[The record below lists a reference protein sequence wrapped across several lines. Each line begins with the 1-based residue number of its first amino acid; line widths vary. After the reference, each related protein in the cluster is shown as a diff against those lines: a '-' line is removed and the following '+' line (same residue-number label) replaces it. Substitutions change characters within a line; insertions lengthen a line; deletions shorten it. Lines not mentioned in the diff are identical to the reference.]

1 MTPNPYVG
9 PRAFKDDETLF
20 GRDQELK
27 GLLNLLIAR
36 RIVLL
41 YSLSGAGKTS
51 LIQAALIRKMK
62 DEGFRVLPLMRPGLE
77 PPPEAP
83 AGANR
88 YLLSVLMSLNQGL
101 PPEKLIPL
109 ADLAQMTLADFLKRN
124 YPGSEESGE
133 ELLIFDQFEEILTH
147 DPTDVDAKKTFFEQ
161 VGEVL
166 QPKNRWALFAMR
178 EEYVAGLDPYRLAI
192 PTRLLTT
199 FRLDLLG
206 LEAARQAIQEP
217 VRMAGGE
224 FTDAAAEQLVKD
236 LSTEYVLGK
245 EGAAEPRAGLSV
257 EPVQLQV
264 VCQRLWQRYG
274 EDDLKIDKAELQ
286 GLGDVNTALADFYA
300 EQVAAV
306 TQGGRAAEKN
316 IRDWVQ
322 TYLISERGFRE
333 QVMKGLGQTKGL
345 DNQAIQVLVDAN
357 LVRQDSKGA
366 RTYYEL
372 SHDRLI
378 EPVRENNEAWFR
390 AHLNTLQHQAKLWNR
405 QNRSDGLLL
414 TGLALVEAEEW
425 AEANEPLLQDHERAF
440 LADCRAARAR
450 LERERQSARR
460 IKNYFRL
467 AAGLAILSFLLFVY
481 SCFQTREA
489 RVQTRKAE
497 QQARVA
503 TAGKFASSA
512 FSQLHIDPE
521 RSILLALEAVKQVRA
536 LETKKGKVDPE
547 VQERIEYARQLA
559 KNALHRATFT
569 SRVEATF
576 PDDQAQEGAP
586 QPDKV
591 SQVFFSPDRKRFAT
605 ISQDKTVKIWDAAAK
620 GFLHP
625 PDKVEV
631 IWASFNQDGSRLA
644 MACKDKTAKI
654 WDVNKKEIKSLE
666 HDKEVLWVYFN
677 KQGTYLATV
686 DSDDKIRLWDGNT
699 FTPLLTTPWEHEDF
713 TDLAFS
719 PDGKSVATAGWD
731 GDIFIG
737 EVGSKRFKKKFM
749 HGRYLKRVTFSPNG
763 TLLATVCSDGKVKV
777 WHLSSPQK
785 PLSSP
790 VELWWEDKDKDFD
803 LEVAFSSDDKFL
815 ALTGKYDYVVRVL
828 NISTKKYQSILPG
841 HTDTVSKLV
850 FLPEAKSP
858 NGRFLV
864 SASEDNTVKIW
875 NISTNK
881 ESCSLAGVLKPV
893 MGIAVDP
900 DPEAKGNRLVSVGW
914 DGKLRHW
921 DIGVGHTASVNK
933 VVFDHKGARLA
944 TASNDGTTRV
954 WDTKDGNELLCLRG
968 DQERPNAM
976 AFSLNPDKDEL
987 VTASNNGTLTFWT
1000 DAKKPARRI
1009 DCNEILRGIHPNE
1022 SPIIKKIDTIA
1033 FSPSG
1038 KYAVVQAEVGFKDRQ
1053 QSKILLFNPEK
1064 VSSSPKL
1071 IPPRH
1076 MRYGNIKF
1084 GGLAISPGENQLA
1097 LGLSDGRIQ
1106 EWDLTST
1113 KGPIELWGHQ
1123 DAVFSVAYSPTGDYL
1138 ASAGADMKVKLWKW
1152 NAKAKSWDEVKN
1164 KDKKAKFSAFDDA
1177 VVSVAFSHDGK
1188 LLAAGSNDRTAK
1200 VFDLHGRM
1208 LHSFSHP
1215 AGINDVAFSR
1225 DDKNLAAACDDGR
1238 WYTHPLDLEEAEAQA
1253 QKQVTRKLTQD
1264 ECEKFGMVRASTPDS
1279 VPSP

>member
-1 MTPNPYVG
+1 MSPNPYVG
-9 PRAFKDDETLF
+9 PRAFTDEETLY

-51 LIQAALIRKMK
+51 LIQAALIHKMK

-83 AGANR
+83 AGGNR

-109 ADLAQMTLADFLKRN
+109 AELAQMTLADFLKRN

-206 LEAARQAIQEP
+206 LKAARQAIQEP
-217 VRMAGGE
+217 ARMAGGK

-245 EGAAEPRAGLSV
+245 DGVAEPRAGLFV

-274 EDDLKIDKAELQ
+274 GDDLKIDEDELQ

-306 TQGGRAAEKN
+306 TQGGRAAERD

-390 AHLNTLQHQAKLWNR
+390 THLNTLQHQAKLWNR
-405 QNRSDGLLL
+405 QSRPDGLLL
-414 TGLALVEAEEW
+414 TGKALVEAEQW
-425 AEANEPLLQDHERAF
+425 AKANEPLLQDHERAF
-440 LADCRAARAR
+440 LADCRAARAQ
-450 LERERQSARR
+450 LERERRSARR

-467 AAGLAILSFLLFVY
+467 AAGLAILSFGLFVY
-481 SCFQTREA
+481 SCLKTREA
-489 RVQTRKAE
+489 KVQTRKAE
-497 QQARVA
+497 QQARLA
-503 TAGKFASSA
+503 NAGKFASSA
-512 FSQLHIDPE
+512 FSQLHVDPE
-521 RSILLALEAVKQVRA
+521 RSIFLALEAVAQVRA
-536 LETKKGKVDPE
+536 LKTEKGNGDPK
-547 VQERIEYARQLA
+547 VQERTEYARQLA
-559 KNALHRATFT
+559 ENALHRAMFT
-569 SRVEATF
+569 SRVKATF
-576 PDDQAQEGAP
+576 PADKAQGRAA
-586 QPDKV
+586 QQDKV

-654 WDVNKKEIKSLE
+654 WDVDKTEIISLK

-699 FTPLLTTPWEHEDF
+699 FTPLLTKPWEHEDF

-719 PDGKSVATAGWD
+719 PDGESVATAGWD

-737 EVGSKRFKKKFM
+737 EVRSQSFKKKFM
-749 HGRYLKRVTFSPNG
+749 HGRYLKRVYFSPNA
-763 TLLATVCSDGKVKV
+763 TLLATVCSDGIVKV
-777 WHLSSPQK
+777 WNLSSPQK
-785 PLSSP
+785 PLSSLKEP
-790 VELWWEDKDKDFD
+790 WWKGKDFD

-815 ALTGKYDYVVRVL
+815 ALTGKNDYCVRVL
-828 NISTKKYQSILPG
+828 NTSTGNYQSILPG

-850 FLPEAKSP
+850 FLPEEKSP

-881 ESCSLAGVLKPV
+881 ESCSLAGVLKPI
-893 MGIAVDP
+893 MGIAVDS

-914 DGKLRHW
+914 DGKLRRW
-921 DIGVGHTASVNK
+921 DIGVGHAAAVNK
-933 VVFDHKGARLA
+933 VVFDNKGARLA

-954 WDTKDGNELLCLRG
+954 WDTKDGNELLCLRR
-968 DQERPNAM
+968 DQDRTNAM

-987 VTASNNGTLTFWT
+987 VTASRNGTLTFWT
-1000 DAKKPARRI
+1000 DAEKQARRI
-1009 DCNEILRGIHPNE
+1009 DCNEILRGIDPNE
-1022 SPIIKKIDTIA
+1022 SPRIKKIDNIA
-1033 FSPSG
+1033 FSRSG
-1038 KYAVVQAEVGFKDRQ
+1038 KYAVVQAEVGYRESY

-1076 MRYGNIKF
+1076 MRHRNIKF
-1084 GGLAISPGENQLA
+1084 GGLAISRGENQLA

-1113 KGPIELWGHQ
+1113 SGPIEFRGHQ
-1123 DAVFSVAYSPTGDYL
+1123 DAVFSVAYSPTEDYL
-1138 ASAGADMKVKLWKW
+1138 ASASADMKVKLWKW
-1152 NAKAKSWDEVKN
+1152 NANAKSWDEVKN
-1164 KDKKAKFSAFDDA
+1164 KDKKTKFSAFDDA

-1200 VFDLHGRM
+1200 VFDLHGRL

-1225 DDKNLAAACDDGR
+1225 DDKNLAAACDDSR
-1238 WYTHPLDLEEAEAQA
+1238 WYIHPLDLEEAEAQA
-1253 QKQVTRKLTQD
+1253 QKKVTRKLTQE
-1264 ECEKFGMVRASTPDS
+1264 ECEKFGIVRASTPDS